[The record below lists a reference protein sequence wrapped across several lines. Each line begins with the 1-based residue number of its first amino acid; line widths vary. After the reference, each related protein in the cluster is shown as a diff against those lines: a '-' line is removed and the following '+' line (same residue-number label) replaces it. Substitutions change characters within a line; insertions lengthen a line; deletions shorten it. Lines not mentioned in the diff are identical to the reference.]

1 MSPMRMSKALK
12 RKNVF
17 TDLRSTTKEDSLR
30 EMVGHLQEGGDL
42 PPRVAKQA
50 LEALVAREK
59 MGSTGIGNG
68 IAIPHVKLKA
78 GPEETLVAIG
88 RSEGGIEFSSID
100 GEKVRILFLVVS
112 NDDRA
117 EDHLAILKTIS
128 SLVRDG
134 YRHRLLLGSKTPED
148 FVDLFK
154 DPGD

>member
-1 MSPMRMSKALK
+1 MSPARMSKALK
-12 RKNVF
+12 KKNVF
-17 TDLRSTTKEDSLR
+17 TDLRATAKEDAIR

-50 LEALVAREK
+50 LDALIAREK

-68 IAIPHVKLKA
+68 IAIPHVKLKS

-88 RSEGGIEFSSID
+88 RSSAGVEFASID
-100 GEKVRILFLVVS
+100 GEKVHVLFLVVS
-112 NDDRA
+112 NEERA

-134 YRHRLLLGSKTPED
+134 YRHRLLLGSRTPED

-154 DPGD
+154 DPEA